1 MNNMR
6 ILGVAAI
13 LLAAISFQTSA
24 QEDTAL
30 LKRAEQL
37 HREMFSIDTH
47 NDAIVKYTH
56 PWRSDAG
63 DRTQVT
69 FPKMKEGGLDAALF
83 AVFLSQGPRNEN
95 AYDSVMAYTVREMD
109 FFKTYVA
116 EHSSEAGIA
125 YHSSDFWHLKRQG
138 KSIVM
143 FALENGYGIGTD
155 LLNVERLYNLG
166 VRAITLTHNYNN
178 DVADS
183 SRDTIAEW
191 HGLSPFGY
199 QVVEEMNR
207 LGMIVDVS
215 HTSTETL
222 YDCLEHSKAPII
234 ASHSSVRAIKDIPR
248 NLTDEEI
255 CAIADKSGL
264 IQVATGRWCLS
275 DLPREQVNIS
285 VFCDHVDH
293 VRNLV
298 GADHVGIGTDFD
310 GGGGMVGFEDVSKMK
325 YVTVELLRR
334 GWPEE
339 DILKFWGENFL
350 RVLREVE
357 KISRQINR

>member
-1 MNNMR
+1 MNNIR

-83 AVFLSQGPRNEN
+83 AVFLSQGPRNEK
-95 AYDSVMAYTVREMD
+95 AYDSVMTYTVKEMD
-109 FFKTYVA
+109 FFKSYVA
-116 EHSSEAGIA
+116 ERSSEAGIA
-125 YHSSDFWHLKRQG
+125 YRSSDFWHLKRQG

-334 GWPEE
+334 GWPEK
-339 DILKFWGENFL
+339 DIRKFWGENFL

-357 KISRQINR
+357 KISRQINH

>member
-1 MNNMR
+1 MNR
-6 ILGVAAI
+6 IRTLGVVAT
-13 LLAAISFQTSA
+13 LLAVISA
-24 QEDTAL
+24 QTYAQDDATL
-30 LKRAEQL
+30 LERAEQL

-56 PWRSDAG
+56 PWRPDAG

-69 FPKMKEGGLDAALF
+69 FPKMKAGGLDASVF
-83 AVFLSQGPRNEN
+83 AVFLSQGPRNQN
-95 AYDSVMAYTVREMD
+95 AYDSVMAYTVKEID
-109 FFKTYVA
+109 FFKSYVA
-116 EHSSEAGIA
+116 ECSSEAGIA
-125 YHSSDFWHLKRQG
+125 YRSSDFLPLKRKG

-143 FALENGYGIGTD
+143 FALENAYGIGID
-155 LLNVERLYNLG
+155 ILNVERLYNLG
-166 VRAITLTHNYNN
+166 VRVITLTHNYNN
-178 DVADS
+178 DVGDS
-183 SRDTIAEW
+183 SRDTVAEW
-191 HGLSPFGY
+191 NGLSPFGY
-199 QVVEEMNR
+199 QVVDEMNR

-248 NLTDEEI
+248 NLTDDEI
-255 CAIADKSGL
+255 RAIAAKGGL

-275 DLPREQVNIS
+275 DLPREQVDIS

-298 GADHVGIGTDFD
+298 GADYVGIGTDFD

-325 YVTVELLRR
+325 YITVEMLRR
-334 GWPEE
+334 GWPED
-339 DILKFWGENFL
+339 DIRKFWGENFL

-357 KISRQINR
+357 KVSRQINR